1 MSLKEIQGELQEL
14 ELQMNKISLSF
25 SDLLSHIHPENRISA
40 ENLLHYLVLR
50 SNDIQ
55 NLQNELHSVGL
66 SSLASC
72 ESHTLHQI
80 QVTLERL
87 GIKSGTVAKST
98 SEFGENKIKNSS
110 KHLFG
115 KPQKKWLSAVMV
127 TFDSSFLSQ
136 PELIEELL
144 KSGMSV
150 ARINCAHDQE
160 SVWLSMIQA
169 IRRAEK
175 NTGLYCKIHID
186 LAGPKIRTVLLKK
199 GRKKGKVELKI
210 GQKFWLSET
219 ENGFEKDD
227 LVVSP
232 NESNI
237 IESLKIGERVLFDDG
252 MILCLVKSTDDNK
265 ALLEVVRISSKK
277 PFLKAEKGIN
287 FPDTKLN
294 TPSLTAY
301 DRTCL
306 PFVVSEADT
315 VGFSFVRSPEDIQQL
330 RAEMS
335 QISNSYPSVILKI
348 ETAESVRNFPSLLLE
363 GMKDLSFGVMIAR
376 GDLAVEIGFERL
388 VEIQEE
394 ISWLC
399 EAAHVPVI
407 WATQVL
413 ESLHKSGLATRAEIT
428 DAGRAAMAECIMV
441 NKGAHTLEVLKSL
454 REIAKRS
461 QGHRR
466 KNRLLFRPLGV
477 AKSFFNK
484 E

>member
-1 MSLKEIQGELQEL
+1 
-14 ELQMNKISLSF
+14 
-25 SDLLSHIHPENRISA
+25 
-40 ENLLHYLVLR
+40 
-50 SNDIQ
+50 
-55 NLQNELHSVGL
+55 
-66 SSLASC
+66 
-72 ESHTLHQI
+72 
-80 QVTLERL
+80 
-87 GIKSGTVAKST
+87 
-98 SEFGENKIKNSS
+98 
-110 KHLFG
+110 
-115 KPQKKWLSAVMV
+115 
-127 TFDSSFLSQ
+127 
-136 PELIEELL
+136 
-144 KSGMSV
+144 
-150 ARINCAHDQE
+150 
-160 SVWLSMIQA
+160 MIQA

-175 NTGLYCKIHID
+175 NTGLSCKIHID

-219 ENGFEKDD
+219 EKGFEKDD

-237 IESLKIGERVLFDDG
+237 IESLKTGERVLFDDG
-252 MILCLVKSTDDNK
+252 MILCLVKQTNNNK
-265 ALLEVVRISSKK
+265 ALIEVVRISSKK

-287 FPDTKLN
+287 FPDTKLS
-294 TPSLTAY
+294 TPSLTPY
-301 DRTCL
+301 DLSCL
-306 PFVVSEADT
+306 PFICAHADS
-315 VGFSFVRSPEDIQQL
+315 VGFSFVRLSEDIQKL
-330 RAEMS
+330 RAAMR
-335 QISNSYPSVILKI
+335 QISNCCPPVILKI

-441 NKGAHTLEVLKSL
+441 NKGTHTLEVLKSL
-454 REIAKRS
+454 KEITDRS
-461 QGHRR
+461 QGLRR
-466 KNRLLFRPLGV
+466 KNRLLFRPLGI
-477 AKSFFNK
+477 AKTFFDK